1 MAKRVSWRKLGIDRI
16 ISQNIEQNPLI
27 ATNASK
33 IWENAYRQALR
44 RARKAGIKDIN
55 ISRELFVS
63 SFYKTESALFKFNEG
78 TSFAEVNRI
87 QIADKFKEDTQKEFI
102 KARFAGMAETYPKVN
117 EILDRYLEGDISYDE
132 FRDKIKEFRET
143 DTEYLI
149 RAGSP
154 S

>member
-27 ATNASK
+27 AANAGK

-63 SFYKTESALFKFNEG
+63 SFYNTESALFEFSEG

-102 KARFAGMAETYPKVN
+102 KARFAGMAESYAKVN
-117 EILDRYLEGDISYDE
+117 ELLDGYLEGDISYEE
-132 FRDKIKEFRET
+132 FRDKIDEFRET

-149 RAGSP
+149 RSGSN
-154 S
+154 

>member
-27 ATNASK
+27 AANAGK

-63 SFYKTESALFKFNEG
+63 SFYNTESALFEFSEG

-102 KARFAGMAETYPKVN
+102 KARFAGMAESYAKVN
-117 EILDRYLEGDISYDE
+117 ELLDGYLDGDISYEE
-132 FRDKIKEFRET
+132 FRDKIEEFRET
-143 DTEYLI
+143 DAEYLI
-149 RAGSP
+149 RAGSK
-154 S
+154 

>member
-27 ATNASK
+27 AANAGK

-63 SFYKTESALFKFNEG
+63 SFYKTESALFEFSEG

-102 KARFAGMAETYPKVN
+102 KARFAGMAESYSKVN
-117 EILDRYLEGDISYDE
+117 ELLDGYLYGDISYEE
-132 FRDKIKEFRET
+132 FRDKIDEFRET
-143 DTEYLI
+143 DAEYLI
-149 RAGSP
+149 RSGSN
-154 S
+154 

>member
-27 ATNASK
+27 AANAGK

-63 SFYKTESALFKFNEG
+63 SFYKTESALFEFSEG

-102 KARFAGMAETYPKVN
+102 KARFSGMAESYAKVN
-117 EILDRYLEGDISYDE
+117 ELLDGYLDGDISYEE
-132 FRDKIKEFRET
+132 FRDKIDEFRET
-143 DTEYLI
+143 DAEYLI
-149 RAGSP
+149 RSGSN
-154 S
+154 

>member
-27 ATNASK
+27 AANASK

-63 SFYKTESALFKFNEG
+63 SFYKTESALFEFNEG

-102 KARFAGMAETYPKVN
+102 KARFAGMAESYSKVN
-117 EILDRYLEGDISYDE
+117 ELLDGYLEDDISYEE
-132 FRDKIKEFRET
+132 FRDKIDEFRET
-143 DTEYLI
+143 DAEYLI
-149 RAGSP
+149 RSGSN
-154 S
+154 

>member
-27 ATNASK
+27 AANAGK

-63 SFYKTESALFKFNEG
+63 SFYKTESALFEFSEG

-102 KARFAGMAETYPKVN
+102 KARFAGMAESYDKVN
-117 EILDRYLEGDISYDE
+117 ELLDGYLDGDISYEE
-132 FRDKIKEFRET
+132 FRDKIDEFRET
-143 DTEYLI
+143 DAEYLI
-149 RAGSP
+149 RSGSN
-154 S
+154 

>member
-27 ATNASK
+27 AANAGK

-63 SFYKTESALFKFNEG
+63 SFYKTESALFEFSEG

-102 KARFAGMAETYPKVN
+102 KARFAGMAESYTKVN
-117 EILDRYLEGDISYDE
+117 EFLDGYLDGDISYEE
-132 FRDKIKEFRET
+132 FRDKIDEFRET
-143 DTEYLI
+143 DAEYLI
-149 RAGSP
+149 RSGSN
-154 S
+154 

>member
-27 ATNASK
+27 AANAGK

-63 SFYKTESALFKFNEG
+63 SFYKTESALFEFSEG

-102 KARFAGMAETYPKVN
+102 KARFSGMAESYLKVN
-117 EILDRYLEGDISYDE
+117 ELLDGYLDGDISYEE
-132 FRDKIKEFRET
+132 FRDKIDEFRET
-143 DTEYLI
+143 DAEYLI
-149 RAGSP
+149 RSGSN
-154 S
+154 

>member
-27 ATNASK
+27 AANAGK

-63 SFYKTESALFKFNEG
+63 SFYKTESALFEFSEG

-102 KARFAGMAETYPKVN
+102 KARFAGMAESYPKVN
-117 EILDRYLEGDISYDE
+117 DLLDGYLEGDISYDE
-132 FRDKIKEFRET
+132 FRDKIDEFRET
-143 DTEYLI
+143 DAEYLT
-149 RAGSP
+149 RSGSN
-154 S
+154 

>member
-16 ISQNIEQNPLI
+16 ISQNIGQNPLI

-63 SFYKTESALFKFNEG
+63 SFYKTESALFEFSEG

-117 EILDRYLEGDISYDE
+117 EILDGYLEGDISYEE

-143 DTEYLI
+143 DAEYLI
-149 RAGSP
+149 RSGSN
-154 S
+154 

>member
-27 ATNASK
+27 AASAGK

-63 SFYKTESALFKFNEG
+63 SFYKTESALFEFSEG

-102 KARFAGMAETYPKVN
+102 KARFAGMAESYAKVN
-117 EILDRYLEGDISYDE
+117 ELLDGYLDGDISYEE
-132 FRDKIKEFRET
+132 FRDKIDEFRET
-143 DTEYLI
+143 DAEYLI
-149 RAGSP
+149 RSGSN
-154 S
+154 

>member
-1 MAKRVSWRKLGIDRI
+1 MAKRVSWRKLGIERI

-63 SFYKTESALFKFNEG
+63 SFYKTESALFKFSEG
-78 TSFAEVNRI
+78 TSFSEVNRI

-102 KARFAGMAETYPKVN
+102 KARFAGMADAYDKVN
-117 EILDRYLEGDISYDE
+117 DILDNYVEGDISYDE
-132 FRDKIKEFRET
+132 FRDKIDEFRET
-143 DTEYLI
+143 DAEYLT
-149 RAGSP
+149 RSGSN
-154 S
+154 

>member
-16 ISQNIEQNPLI
+16 ISQNIEQNPLV
-27 ATNASK
+27 AANAGK

-44 RARKAGIKDIN
+44 RARKAGINDIN

-63 SFYKTESALFKFNEG
+63 SFYNTESALFEFSEG

-102 KARFAGMAETYPKVN
+102 KARFAGMAQAYDKVN
-117 EILDRYLEGDISYDE
+117 DILDDYLEGNISYEE

-143 DTEYLI
+143 DAEYLT
-149 RAGSP
+149 RSGSN
-154 S
+154 

>member
-27 ATNASK
+27 AANAGK

-63 SFYKTESALFKFNEG
+63 SFYKTESALFEFSEG
-78 TSFAEVNRI
+78 TSFTEVNRI
-87 QIADKFKEDTQKEFI
+87 QITDKFKEDTQKEFI
-102 KARFAGMAETYPKVN
+102 KARFTGMAESYDKVN
-117 EILDRYLEGDISYDE
+117 DILYDYVEGNISYEE
-132 FRDKIKEFRET
+132 FRDKIDEFRET
-143 DTEYLI
+143 DAEYLI
-149 RAGSP
+149 RSGSN
-154 S
+154 

>member
-27 ATNASK
+27 AANAGK

-63 SFYKTESALFKFNEG
+63 SFYKTESALFEFSEG

-87 QIADKFKEDTQKEFI
+87 QIADKFKEDAQKEFI
-102 KARFAGMAETYPKVN
+102 KARFAGMAESYDKVN
-117 EILDRYLEGDISYDE
+117 DILDGYLDGDISYEE
-132 FRDKIKEFRET
+132 FRDKIDEFRET
-143 DTEYLI
+143 DAEYLI
-149 RAGSP
+149 RSGSN
-154 S
+154 

>member
-27 ATNASK
+27 AANAGK

-44 RARKAGIKDIN
+44 RARKAGINDIN

-63 SFYKTESALFKFNEG
+63 SFYKTESALFEFSEG

-102 KARFAGMAETYPKVN
+102 KARFAGMAESYAKVN
-117 EILDRYLEGDISYDE
+117 ELLDGYLEGDISYEE
-132 FRDKIKEFRET
+132 FRDKIDEFRET
-143 DTEYLI
+143 DAEYLI
-149 RAGSP
+149 RSGSN
-154 S
+154 

>member
-27 ATNASK
+27 AANAGK

-63 SFYKTESALFKFNEG
+63 SFYNTESALFEFSEG

-102 KARFAGMAETYPKVN
+102 KARFAGMAESYPKVN
-117 EILDRYLEGDISYDE
+117 EILDGYLEGDISYDE
-132 FRDKIKEFRET
+132 FRDKIDEFRET
-143 DTEYLI
+143 DAEYLI
-149 RAGSP
+149 RSGSN
-154 S
+154 

>member
-1 MAKRVSWRKLGIDRI
+1 MAKRVSWRKLGIERI

-63 SFYKTESALFKFNEG
+63 SFYKTESALFKFSEG
-78 TSFAEVNRI
+78 TSFAGVNRI
-87 QIADKFKEDTQKEFI
+87 QIADKFKDDTQKEFI

-117 EILDRYLEGDISYDE
+117 EILDGYLEGDISYDE

-143 DTEYLI
+143 DAEYLI

>member
-16 ISQNIEQNPLI
+16 ISQNIEQNPLV
-27 ATNASK
+27 AANAAK

-63 SFYKTESALFKFNEG
+63 SFYNTESALFEFSEG

-102 KARFAGMAETYPKVN
+102 KARFAGMAEAYDKVN
-117 EILDRYLEGDISYDE
+117 EILDGYLEGDISYEE
-132 FRDKIKEFRET
+132 FRDKIDEFRET
-143 DTEYLI
+143 DAEYLI
-149 RAGSP
+149 RSGSN
-154 S
+154 

>member
-1 MAKRVSWRKLGIDRI
+1 MARISWRKLGIDRI
-16 ISQNIEQNPLI
+16 ISQNIEKNPLV
-27 ATNASK
+27 AANAAK

-44 RARKAGIKDIN
+44 RARKAGVQDIN

-63 SFYKTESALFKFNEG
+63 SFYKTESGLFRFSEG
-78 TSFAEVNRI
+78 TTFAEVNRI
-87 QIADKFKEDTQKEFI
+87 QIADKFKEDAQKELI
-102 KARFAGMAETYPKVN
+102 KARFAGMADAYPKVN
-117 EILDRYLEGDISYDE
+117 EILDDYLSGNISYDE

-143 DTEYLI
+143 DAEYLI

>member
-1 MAKRVSWRKLGIDRI
+1 MAKRVSWRKLGIERI

-63 SFYKTESALFKFNEG
+63 SFYKTESALFKFSEG
-78 TSFAEVNRI
+78 TSFEEVNRI

-102 KARFAGMAETYPKVN
+102 KARFAGMAESYPKVN
-117 EILDRYLEGDISYDE
+117 EILDGYLEGNISYDE
-132 FRDKIKEFRET
+132 FRDKIDEFRET
-143 DTEYLI
+143 DAEYLI
-149 RAGSP
+149 RSGSN
-154 S
+154 

>member
-27 ATNASK
+27 AANAGK

-63 SFYKTESALFKFNEG
+63 SFYNTESALFEFSEG

-102 KARFAGMAETYPKVN
+102 KARFAGMAESYSKVS
-117 EILDRYLEGDISYDE
+117 ELLDGYLEGDISYEE
-132 FRDKIKEFRET
+132 FRDKIDEFRET
-143 DTEYLI
+143 DAEYLI
-149 RAGSP
+149 RSGSN
-154 S
+154 

>member
-27 ATNASK
+27 AANAGK

-63 SFYKTESALFKFNEG
+63 SFYKTESALFEFSEG

-102 KARFAGMAETYPKVN
+102 KARFAGMAESYSKVN
-117 EILDRYLEGDISYDE
+117 EFLDGYLDGDISYEE
-132 FRDKIKEFRET
+132 FRDKIDEFRET
-143 DTEYLI
+143 DAEYLI
-149 RAGSP
+149 RSGSN
-154 S
+154 

>member
-27 ATNASK
+27 AANAGK

-63 SFYKTESALFKFNEG
+63 SFYKTESALFEFSEG

-102 KARFAGMAETYPKVN
+102 KARFAGMAESYDKVN
-117 EILDRYLEGDISYDE
+117 DILDGYLEGNISYEE
-132 FRDKIKEFRET
+132 FRDKIDEFRET
-143 DTEYLI
+143 DAEYLI
-149 RAGSP
+149 RSGSN
-154 S
+154 

>member
-16 ISQNIEQNPLI
+16 ISQNIGQNPLI

-44 RARKAGIKDIN
+44 RARKAGIKNIN

-63 SFYKTESALFKFNEG
+63 SFYKTESALFEFSEG

-102 KARFAGMAETYPKVN
+102 KARFSGMAETYPKVN
-117 EILDRYLEGDISYDE
+117 EILDGYLEGGISYEE

-143 DTEYLI
+143 DAEYLI

>member
-27 ATNASK
+27 AENAEK

-63 SFYKTESALFKFNEG
+63 SFYKTESALFEFSEG

-102 KARFAGMAETYPKVN
+102 KARFAGMAESYSKVN
-117 EILDRYLEGDISYDE
+117 ELLDGYLDGDISYEE
-132 FRDKIKEFRET
+132 FRDKIDEFRET
-143 DTEYLI
+143 DAEYLI
-149 RAGSP
+149 RSGSN
-154 S
+154 

>member
-1 MAKRVSWRKLGIDRI
+1 MARISWRKLGIDRI

-27 ATNASK
+27 AANAGK

-44 RARKAGIKDIN
+44 RARKAGVQNIN

-63 SFYKTESALFKFNEG
+63 SFYKTENGLFTFSEG
-78 TSFAEVNRI
+78 TTFAEVNRI
-87 QIADKFKEDTQKEFI
+87 QIADKFKEDAQKELI
-102 KARFAGMAETYPKVN
+102 KARFAGMADAYPKVN
-117 EILDRYLEGDISYDE
+117 DILDDYLEGNISYEE

-143 DTEYLI
+143 DAEYLT

>member
-1 MAKRVSWRKLGIDRI
+1 MARISWRKLGIDRI
-16 ISQNIEQNPLI
+16 ISQNIEQNPLV
-27 ATNASK
+27 AANAAK

-44 RARKAGIKDIN
+44 RARKAGVQNIN

-63 SFYKTESALFKFNEG
+63 SFYKTESGLFRFSEG
-78 TSFAEVNRI
+78 TTFAEVNRI
-87 QIADKFKEDTQKEFI
+87 QIADKYAKDAQKELI
-102 KARFAGMAETYPKVN
+102 KARFDGMAAAYDKVN
-117 EILDRYLEGDISYDE
+117 DILDDYVSGNISYEE

-143 DTEYLI
+143 DAEYLI

>member
-1 MAKRVSWRKLGIDRI
+1 MAKRVSWRKLGIERI

-63 SFYKTESALFKFNEG
+63 SFYKTESALFEFSEG

-117 EILDRYLEGDISYDE
+117 EILDGYLDGDISYEE
-132 FRDKIKEFRET
+132 FRDKIDEFRET
-143 DTEYLI
+143 DAEYLI
-149 RAGSP
+149 RSGSN
-154 S
+154 

>member
-27 ATNASK
+27 AANAGK

-63 SFYKTESALFKFNEG
+63 SFYKTESALFEFSEG

-102 KARFAGMAETYPKVN
+102 KARFAGMAESYPKVN
-117 EILDRYLEGDISYDE
+117 EILDGYLEGNISYEE
-132 FRDKIKEFRET
+132 FRDKIDEFRET
-143 DTEYLI
+143 DAEYLI
-149 RAGSP
+149 RSGSN
-154 S
+154 

>member
-27 ATNASK
+27 AANAGK

-63 SFYKTESALFKFNEG
+63 SFYKTESALFEFSEG

-87 QIADKFKEDTQKEFI
+87 RIVDKFKEDTQKEFI
-102 KARFAGMAETYPKVN
+102 KARFAGMAESYPKVN
-117 EILDRYLEGDISYDE
+117 EILDGYLEGNISYDE
-132 FRDKIKEFRET
+132 FRDKIDEFRET
-143 DTEYLI
+143 DAEYLI
-149 RAGSP
+149 RSGSN
-154 S
+154 

>member
-1 MAKRVSWRKLGIDRI
+1 MARISWRKLGIDRI
-16 ISQNIEQNPLI
+16 ISQNIEKNPLV
-27 ATNASK
+27 AANAAK

-44 RARKAGIKDIN
+44 RARKAGVQDIN

-63 SFYKTESALFKFNEG
+63 SFYKTESGLFRFSEG
-78 TSFAEVNRI
+78 TTFAEVNRI
-87 QIADKFKEDTQKEFI
+87 QIQDKYAEDAQKELI
-102 KARFAGMAETYPKVN
+102 KARFAGMADAFPKVN
-117 EILDRYLEGDISYDE
+117 EILDDYLSGNISYED

-143 DTEYLI
+143 DAEYLI

>member
-27 ATNASK
+27 AANAGK

-63 SFYKTESALFKFNEG
+63 SFYNTESALFEFSEG

-102 KARFAGMAETYPKVN
+102 KARFAGMAESYAKVN
-117 EILDRYLEGDISYDE
+117 ELLDGYLGGDISYEE
-132 FRDKIKEFRET
+132 FRDKIDEFRET
-143 DTEYLI
+143 DAEYLI
-149 RAGSP
+149 RSGSN
-154 S
+154 

>member
-27 ATNASK
+27 AANAGK

-63 SFYKTESALFKFNEG
+63 SFYKTESALFEFSEG

-87 QIADKFKEDTQKEFI
+87 QIADKFKEDTQREFI
-102 KARFAGMAETYPKVN
+102 KARFAGMAQTYDKVN
-117 EILDRYLEGDISYDE
+117 DILDGYLEGNISYEE
-132 FRDKIKEFRET
+132 FRDKIDEFRET
-143 DTEYLI
+143 DAEYLI
-149 RAGSP
+149 RSGSN
-154 S
+154 

>member
-27 ATNASK
+27 AANAGK

-63 SFYKTESALFKFNEG
+63 SFYKTESALFEFSEG

-102 KARFAGMAETYPKVN
+102 KARFAGMAESYSQVN
-117 EILDRYLEGDISYDE
+117 ELLDGYLEGDISYEE
-132 FRDKIKEFRET
+132 FRDKIDEFRET
-143 DTEYLI
+143 DAEYLI
-149 RAGSP
+149 RSGSN
-154 S
+154 